1 MPIKIREIAFPS
13 IGTSVGRA
21 VGRFLRGTR
30 AGATSIVAG
39 AVAVMSVAGF
49 ALIID
54 HGWLIDQ
61 RDVLKSAADAA
72 AIAATKEM
80 NRNLV
85 PNPDMAQADLTT
97 ALTSVA
103 RSYVELNLAYLPTDR
118 LTRAK
123 ETLAVTVTPDRNTGT
138 VDVAATADLG
148 GTLFSRHLPMLSN
161 YTGPAHVGTR
171 AGVETQVTP
180 IEAVLAIDTSWS
192 MDVKLDGRHVDKDKD
207 ETSRM
212 DIVKD
217 AAKALVNILRP
228 NEHNRVAIGLVPWHL
243 TVRLAAATASDWS
256 TKRWARYPTERTYG
270 MPYKCTESLSTCT
283 PEAVKAELPDS
294 APEDWLGCVDGHR
307 MGGSGTSAAAPAEA
321 HLFTTPSTSA
331 FSQAYYPAF
340 YGAQY
345 ECTIWDGTID
355 DRGFPILPPDYL
367 KHDCYNPY
375 DPDDALLRDNPPQ
388 FGCSSTDPTIL
399 PLNTDRATIIGA
411 IDSLTPVGHATHSA
425 LGVLWGQRMLLSS
438 WRSVWGGTIHPVDP
452 TLDSGKGVR
461 KVIVLLTDGTDSVCN
476 NDGEQCNDSEIGISR
491 ADACTLAKNAGIEI
505 FVVAAM
511 HPDQVSTDLGTA
523 LTECSSESDDSDGTY
538 AFLNNATPESLQAV
552 FESIANQLRIVRRV
566 H

>member
-13 IGTSVGRA
+13 IGTSVSRA

-39 AVAVMSVAGF
+39 SVAVMGVAGF

-80 NRNLV
+80 NRKLI
-85 PNPDMAQADLTT
+85 PNPDMTQADLTT

-123 ETLAVTVTPDRNTGT
+123 ETLTVTVTPDRNTGT

-161 YTGPAHVGTR
+161 HTGPEHVGTR

-192 MDVKLDGRHVDKDKD
+192 MDVKLDGGRVDKDKD

-228 NEHNRVAIGLVPWHL
+228 NEHNRVAIGVVPWHL

-270 MPYKCTESLSTCT
+270 MPYKCTEPLSTCT
-283 PEAVKAELPDS
+283 PAAVKAELPDS

-411 IDSLTPVGHATHSA
+411 IDSLTPVGYATHSA

-438 WRSVWGGTIHPVDP
+438 WRSVWGGTVHPVDP

-476 NDGEQCNDSEIGISR
+476 NLGEQCNDSVIGISR
-491 ADACTLAKNAGIEI
+491 ADACTLAKDAGIEI

-511 HPDQVSTDLGTA
+511 HPDQISTEFGTA